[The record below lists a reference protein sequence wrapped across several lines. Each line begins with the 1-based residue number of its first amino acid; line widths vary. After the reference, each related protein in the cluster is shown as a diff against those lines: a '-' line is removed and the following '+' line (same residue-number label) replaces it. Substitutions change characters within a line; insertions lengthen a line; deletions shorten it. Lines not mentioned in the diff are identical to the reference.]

1 MHGRAALTFRLLLLA
16 ALGLAGCDESH
27 RTVYL
32 GDDEAPAK
40 PPKNLAAAFDPA
52 SSGSVAGR
60 VTWAGAAPV
69 VAPYRAPISPLS
81 EQPDRQKF
89 LWPNPHVPAV
99 DPASRGVAGAVV
111 FLRGVDAER
120 ARPWNHAPVRVAVRD
135 CRYHVLQG
143 DADEATGFVR
153 RGDKVTIVREDDHFQ
168 AVQARGAAF
177 FTLTLAARDRPHD
190 CVLARTGVV
199 ELGSNS
205 GQFWMRAHL
214 FVADHPYLTRTDAQG
229 RFSLEQVPPGT
240 YELGCWL
247 PDWHEA
253 AHELDAET
261 SLVTRLTFRPSVVK
275 LREVAVETGVRR
287 TADFSY
293 GAADFGR

>member
-1 MHGRAALTFRLLLLA
+1 MHGRAALTFRLALLA
-16 ALGLAGCDESH
+16 GIGFAGCDESH
-27 RTVYL
+27 RAVYL
-32 GDDEAPAK
+32 GDDEAPAP
-40 PPKNLAAAFDPA
+40 PPKNLAVAFDA
-52 SSGSVAGR
+52 AKTGTVAGR
-60 VTWAGAAPV
+60 VTWTGAAPV
-69 VAPYRAPISPLS
+69 VTPYRAPISPLS
-81 EQPDRQKF
+81 EQPDRQKL
-89 LWPNPHVPAV
+89 LWKNPHAPVI
-99 DPASRGVAGAVV
+99 DPASHGVAGAVV
-111 FLRGVDAER
+111 FLRGVDPER
-120 ARPWNHAPVRVAVRD
+120 ARPWDHGPVRVAVRD
-135 CRYHVLQG
+135 SRYHILQG

-153 RGDKVTIVREDDHFQ
+153 RGDKVTIVREDDRFQ

-190 CVLARTGVV
+190 RIMPQTGVV
-199 ELGSNS
+199 DLSSNS

-229 RFSLEQVPPGT
+229 RFSLEQVPAGT

-253 AHELDAET
+253 AHEIDAET

-275 LREVAVETGVRR
+275 LREVAVEAGARR

-293 GAADFGR
+293 DAADFAK